1 MSERMIAACDGAAK
15 INPGPA
21 GWAWVLADA
30 AGTPQRWE
38 AGPLGRNTNNVAEL
52 TALAEL
58 LEATDPA
65 VPLEI
70 RMDSQ
75 YAMNA
80 VTKWIAGWK
89 RNGWQTAS
97 KKPVANKDL
106 VVRIDGLLEGRDVTF
121 QHVLAH
127 QVNGDPL
134 NAIADAAAST
144 AATDQEPAGTSHG
157 ATDVPRPSPET
168 EDKPRATRSRKAPAR
183 RAPRDGSGPVIKA
196 KFPGRCGH
204 CQSRYEAG
212 EKIAK
217 LAAGWGH
224 PTCRDGAPA
233 AP

>member
-15 INPGPA
+15 KNPGPA
-21 GWAWVLADA
+21 AWAWVLADP

-38 AGPLGRNTNNVAEL
+38 AGPLGVATNNVAEL

-58 LEATDPA
+58 LESTDPA

-106 VVRIDGLLEGRDVTF
+106 VVRIDALLGGRDVTF
-121 QHVLAH
+121 EHVLAH
-127 QVNGDPL
+127 QVDGDPL

-144 AATDQEPAGTSHG
+144 AATDQRAAGTAHG
-157 ATDVPRPSPET
+157 SDGFPEPGPQT
-168 EDKPRATRSRKAPAR
+168 EDKPRTARPRKKA
-183 RAPRDGSGPVIKA
+183 APRTGGGPVIKA

-204 CQSRYEAG
+204 CQSRYDIG
-212 EKIAK
+212 EKITKIAR
-217 LAAGWGH
+217 GWGH
-224 PTCRDGAPA
+224 EGCREAAPA
-233 AP
+233 S

>member
-1 MSERMIAACDGAAK
+1 MVAACDGAAK

-21 GWAWVLADA
+21 GWAWVLADP
-30 AGTPQRWE
+30 AGSPQRWE
-38 AGPLGRNTNNVAEL
+38 AGPLGRTTNNVAEL

-65 VPLEI
+65 VPLEV

-106 VVRIDGLLEGRDVTF
+106 VVRIDALLEGRDVVF

-144 AATDQEPAGTSHG
+144 AATEQAPAGTAHG
-157 ATDVPRPSPET
+157 ATDVPRPSPAT
-168 EDKPRATRSRKAPAR
+168 EDKPPRPARSRKARTR
-183 RAPRDGSGPVIKA
+183 RASGGGPGPVIKA

-204 CQSRYEAG
+204 CNSRYEAG
-212 EKIAK
+212 ADITKIAS
-217 LAAGWGH
+217 GWGH
-224 PTCRDGAPA
+224 RACRDA
-233 AP
+233 ATP

>member
-1 MSERMIAACDGAAK
+1 MVAACDGAAK

-21 GWAWVLADA
+21 GWAWVLADS
-30 AGTPQRWE
+30 AGAPQRWE
-38 AGPLGRNTNNVAEL
+38 SGPLGRTTNNVAEL

-65 VPLEI
+65 VPLEV

-89 RNGWQTAS
+89 RNGWLTAS

-106 VVRIDGLLEGRDVTF
+106 VVLIDALLEGRDVVF
-121 QHVLAH
+121 EHVLAH

-144 AATDQEPAGTSHG
+144 AATEQAPAGTAHG
-157 ATDVPRPSPET
+157 ATAVPQPSPAT
-168 EDKPRATRSRKAPAR
+168 EDKPRAARSRKARTSRGPGGGKA
-183 RAPRDGSGPVIKA
+183 GPVIKA
-196 KFPGRCGH
+196 KFAGRCGH
-204 CQSRYEAG
+204 CKSRYEVG
-212 EKIAK
+212 EEIGRTAS
-217 LAAGWGH
+217 GWGH
-224 PTCRDGAPA
+224 RACRDGAPV
-233 AP
+233 